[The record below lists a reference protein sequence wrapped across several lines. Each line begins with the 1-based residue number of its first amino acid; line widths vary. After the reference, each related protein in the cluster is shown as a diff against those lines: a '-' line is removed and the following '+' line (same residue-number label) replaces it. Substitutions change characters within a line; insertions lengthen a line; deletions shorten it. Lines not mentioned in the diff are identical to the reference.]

1 MYKIYGRGFEL
12 KTRTF
17 YHNTNFYLLRN
28 MNEITVHAPATVA
41 NVVCGFDCLGFALIE
56 PFDEMTVRLT
66 DEKSVVIK
74 HLDNFNLPTEAEKNV
89 AGKSLLA
96 MLETIKENIG
106 FELEITKNIKP
117 GSGIG
122 SSSASAVGAV
132 VAANHLLEN
141 RFSPLEL
148 AEFALVGEQLASEGR
163 HADNVAPCLFGGF
176 TLVRSV
182 EPLDIV
188 QLDFPAMF
196 VTIIHPQIEIKTS
209 EARKI
214 LPPQIPLKDA
224 VKQWSNVGA
233 LVSALSKGDYAL
245 ISRSLEDFIVE
256 PVRKKLIPNFD
267 ELKICSL
274 NVGAL
279 GGGISGSG
287 PSVFMLSEKLETAK
301 KVEKAMREIY
311 ERTEIDFNMYVSEIN
326 AKGITVLN
334 K

>member
-1 MYKIYGRGFEL
+1 MCFEP
-12 KTRTF
+12 KPGTF

-28 MNEITVHAPATVA
+28 MNEITVHAPATVS
-41 NVVCGFDCLGFALIE
+41 NVVCGFDCLGFALAE

-74 HLDNFNLPTEAEKNV
+74 HLDNFNLPIEAEKNV
-89 AGKSLLA
+89 AGKALLA
-96 MLETIKENIG
+96 MFEKIEENLG

-141 RFSPLEL
+141 RFSPLDL
-148 AEFALVGEQLASEGR
+148 AEFALVGEQLASQGR

-188 QLDFPAMF
+188 QLNFPPLF
-196 VTIIHPQIEIKTS
+196 VAVIHPQIEIKTS

-233 LVSALSKGDYAL
+233 LVAALSIGDYAL

-256 PVRKKLIPNFD
+256 PVRKKLIPHFD
-267 ELKICSL
+267 ELKIASL
-274 NVGAL
+274 KAGAL

-287 PSVFMLSEKLETAK
+287 PSVFMLSENLETAK
-301 KVEKAMREIY
+301 KIEKVMREIY
-311 ERTEIDFNMYVSEIN
+311 AQTEIDFNVYVSELN
-326 AKGITVLN
+326 AEGVIKAEARA
-334 K
+334 